1 MKFSFKFLFAIWSL
15 SPQWFH
21 YYFFLSSVSWQYQK
35 YSTILILVLCL
46 LCVTPL
52 VSSSYTSLA
61 PSSPFF
67 SGWLQKDCDL
77 FTNTLVFQHSSL
89 TSWRQPQTTRVS
101 RMFPHIFLRG
111 TESDAEMWRAYRV
124 FRMREHTEVCKAV
137 CPGGLIFWREYSRR
151 VYIILQNSRQNPKI
165 SKISKRCLILIDE
178 EISNLEFLIYR
189 YHL

>member
-1 MKFSFKFLFAIWSL
+1 MHGYIK
-15 SPQWFH
+15 
-21 YYFFLSSVSWQYQK
+21 K
-35 YSTILILVLCL
+35 YSTVLILVLCL

-52 VSSSYTSLA
+52 VCSSYSSFP

-67 SGWLQKDCDL
+67 NSSWQKDCEV
-77 FTNTLVFQHSSL
+77 FTHTLVLLCSSS
-89 TSWRQPQTTRVS
+89 TSSRQPQTTRVS

-165 SKISKRCLILIDE
+165 SKISKRCLISIDE